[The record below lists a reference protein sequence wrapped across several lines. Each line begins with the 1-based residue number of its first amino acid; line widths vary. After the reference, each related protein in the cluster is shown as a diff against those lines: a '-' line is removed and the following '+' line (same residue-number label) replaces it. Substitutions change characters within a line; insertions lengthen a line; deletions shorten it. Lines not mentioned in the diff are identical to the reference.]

1 MSTDDPFSAGSER
14 TVIRPNPGGR
24 RGGPTPPGAALQA
37 HLGTGAI
44 TGASVADIRAFL
56 AGHRVG
62 AVLMAE
68 QPRGSDSRR
77 ILAAATGVAG
87 VRSGRV
93 VVFQLPTG
101 PTG

>member
-1 MSTDDPFSAGSER
+1 MIWQARTGFSFRLAGGFFGVTPS
-14 TVIRPNPGGR
+14 GL
-24 RGGPTPPGAALQA
+24 PTPPSAAMQA

-68 QPRGSDSRR
+68 QPRGSDARR
-77 ILAAATGVAG
+77 VLAAATGVAG

>member
-1 MSTDDPFSAGSER
+1 
-14 TVIRPNPGGR
+14 
-24 RGGPTPPGAALQA
+24 
-37 HLGTGAI
+37 
-44 TGASVADIRAFL
+44 VADIRAFL

-68 QPRGSDSRR
+68 QPRGSDARR

-87 VRSGRV
+87 ARSGRV